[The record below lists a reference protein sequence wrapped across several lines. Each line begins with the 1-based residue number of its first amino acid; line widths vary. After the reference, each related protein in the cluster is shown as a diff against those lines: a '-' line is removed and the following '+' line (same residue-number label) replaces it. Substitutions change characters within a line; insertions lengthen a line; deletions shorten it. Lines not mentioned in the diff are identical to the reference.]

1 MLNLRMDTNINLRQR
16 KDVHDININ
25 ENNMR
30 YFLCVLLEHRG
41 SWITH
46 REYTL
51 GIHMHQHTDKGNL
64 TGFICVG
71 KFGSEI
77 KLSNENSH

>member
-30 YFLCVLLEHRG
+30 YLLCVLLEHRG

-46 REYTL
+46 WEYTPTN
-51 GIHMHQHTDKGNL
+51 IL
-64 TGFICVG
+64 TKKILLA
-71 KFGSEI
+71 
-77 KLSNENSH
+77 LSV